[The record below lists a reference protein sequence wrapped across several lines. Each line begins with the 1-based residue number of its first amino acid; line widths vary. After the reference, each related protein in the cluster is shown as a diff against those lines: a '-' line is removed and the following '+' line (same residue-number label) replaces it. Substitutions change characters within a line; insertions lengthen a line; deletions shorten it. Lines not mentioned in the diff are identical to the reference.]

1 MFSFGALGLRARLA
15 RNQPL
20 GVFWM
25 NTGSAAVMEIAAE
38 AAPDAI
44 VIDAQHGLWDRSNL
58 EHAVGLVGNRVP
70 VLVRT
75 ADASAIAI
83 SQALDTGA
91 EGVIVPLIETD
102 TQAAAAVSAARFPPH
117 GTRSGGGVR
126 PLARD
131 FARYYAAANDRT
143 VVGVMIETQR
153 GVHNDAAIARTK
165 GIDFVFIGTGDL
177 AISLGGFPNVDQ
189 RHEEA
194 CKTVFDAC
202 KAARVPCG
210 IFTMSAEA
218 AAKRRTEGYAPVTVA
233 DDIGVTSRGFR
244 AAMAKFQDSAAVPG
258 HNATPRSSGM
268 SKELLAQ
275 FASSLADGSVRV
287 VDLTQTLKPSTP
299 VIQLPPPF
307 APSDPFRISEI
318 SHYDER
324 GPGWYWNN
332 LSMGEHTGTHFDA
345 PCHWVTGKDN
355 AHGFTDTIPVQ
366 RLVAPAVVIDC
377 SREAAADEKFVLEPA
392 HIAVWEGKHG
402 RIPKGAWVLMRT
414 DWSKRDDPARFLNM
428 KEDGPHSPGPSA
440 ASVKFLIEQRDVNG
454 WGVEAVGT
462 DHGQAFA
469 FEPAFPAHHLM
480 HGANKFGLAS
490 LTNLDQ
496 LTPTGALLI
505 TPPLKIEKGSGS
517 PLRVLA
523 LVPANL

>member
-1 MFSFGALGLRARLA
+1 MFSFGALGLRARFA

-25 NTGSAAVMEIAAE
+25 TTGSAAVMEIAAE

-44 VIDAQHGLWDRSNL
+44 VVDAQHGLFDRQSL
-58 EHAVGLVGNRVP
+58 EHAVGLVSNRVP

-75 ADASAIAI
+75 AENSAISI

-102 TQAAAAVSAARFPPH
+102 EQAAAAVAAARFPPH
-117 GTRSGGGVR
+117 GSRSGGGVR
-126 PLARD
+126 PLTRD
-131 FARYYAAANDRT
+131 FGRYYAAANDRT

-153 GVHNDAAIARTK
+153 GVHNASAIAHTK
-165 GIDFVFIGTGDL
+165 GIDFVLIGTGDL
-177 AISLGGFPNVDQ
+177 AISLGGFPNVDK
-189 RHEEA
+189 RHEDA
-194 CKTVFDAC
+194 CRAVFEAC
-202 KAARVPCG
+202 KAAGVPCG

-218 AAKRRTEGYAPVTVA
+218 AAKRRAEGYAFVTVA
-233 DDIGVTSRGFR
+233 DDIGVVSRGFK
-244 AAMAKFQDSAAVPG
+244 AAMTKFNDSAAVLG
-258 HNATPRSSGM
+258 HNAAQRESGM
-268 SKELLAQ
+268 STQLLMQ
-275 FASSLADGSVRV
+275 FATAIADGSIKV

-355 AHGFTDTIPVQ
+355 AVGYTDTIPVQ

-392 HIAVWEGKHG
+392 HIQVWEGKYG

-414 DWSKRDDPARFLNM
+414 DWSKRDDPARFLNI

-440 ASVKFLIEQRDVNG
+440 ASVKFLINERDVNG

-490 LTNLDQ
+490 LTNLDK
-496 LTPTGALLI
+496 LPPTGTLLI

-523 LVPANL
+523 LVPA

>member
-1 MFSFGALGLRARLA
+1 MFNFGSLGLRARLK
-15 RNQPL
+15 RNLPI
-20 GVFWM
+20 GAFWM
-25 NTGSAAVMEIAAE
+25 ATGSTAAMELAAS

-44 VIDAQHGLWDRSNL
+44 VIDAQHGLFDRTTL
-58 EHAVGLVGNRVP
+58 EHAVGLVSSRVP
-70 VLVRT
+70 VMIRT
-75 ADASAIAI
+75 TDASAIAI

-117 GTRSGGGVR
+117 GSRSGGGVR
-126 PLARD
+126 PLNAD

-153 GVHNDAAIARTK
+153 GVNNASAIAATP
-165 GIDFVFIGTGDL
+165 GIDFVLIGTGDL
-177 AISLGGFPNVDQ
+177 AISLGGFPNVDD
-189 RHEEA
+189 RHEKA
-194 CKTVFDAC
+194 CRAVFDAC
-202 KAARVPCG
+202 KAAGVPCG

-218 AAKRRTEGYAPVTVA
+218 AAKRRLEGYAFVTVA
-233 DDIGVTSRGFR
+233 NDIDVVSRGFKS
-244 AAMAKFQDSAAVPG
+244 AMTKFNDSVAVPAQ
-258 HNATPRSSGM
+258 NATQRSSGM
-268 SKELLAQ
+268 STELLAR
-275 FASSLADGSVRV
+275 FAVAIADGSIRV

-332 LSMGEHTGTHFDA
+332 LAMGEHTGTHFDA

-355 AHGFTDTIPVQ
+355 AHGYTDTIPVQ
-366 RLVAPAVVIDC
+366 RFIAPAVVIDC
-377 SREAAADEKFVLEPA
+377 TKEAAADEKFLLEPA
-392 HIAVWEGKHG
+392 HIAVWESKHG
-402 RIPKGAWVLMRT
+402 RIPKGSWVLMRT

-428 KEDGPHSPGPSA
+428 KEDGPHTPGPSA
-440 ASVKFLIEQRDVNG
+440 ASVKFLIQERDVNG

-490 LTNLDQ
+490 LANLDQ
-496 LTPTGALLI
+496 LPPTGTLLV

-523 LVPANL
+523 LIPA

>member
-1 MFSFGALGLRARLA
+1 MFSFGALGLRARFA
-15 RNQPL
+15 RNLPL

-25 NTGSAAVMEIAAE
+25 STGSTAVMEIAAE

-44 VIDAQHGLWDRSNL
+44 VIDAQHGLWDRRTL
-58 EHAVGLVGNRVP
+58 EHAVGLVSNRVP

-75 ADASAIAI
+75 ADASAISI

-102 TQAAAAVSAARFPPH
+102 AQAAAAVAAARFPPH
-117 GTRSGGGVR
+117 GSRSGGGVR
-126 PLARD
+126 PLTKD

-153 GVHNDAAIARTK
+153 GVHNASAIAHTK
-165 GIDFVFIGTGDL
+165 GIDFVLIGTGDL
-177 AISLGGFPNVDQ
+177 AISLGGFPNVDKC
-189 RHEEA
+189 HEEA
-194 CKTVFDAC
+194 CQTVLAAC
-202 KAARVPCG
+202 RSANVPCG
-210 IFTMSAEA
+210 IFTVSAEA
-218 AAKRRTEGYAPVTVA
+218 AAKRRAEGYAFVTVA
-233 DDIGVTSRGFR
+233 NDVDVLSRGFKG
-244 AAMAKFQDSAAVPG
+244 AVTKFQDSTAARG
-258 HNATPRSSGM
+258 HNAGQRSSGM

-275 FASSLADGSVRV
+275 FAAALSDGSVKV
-287 VDLTQTLKPSTP
+287 IDLTQTLKPSTA

-355 AHGFTDTIPVQ
+355 AAGYTDTIPVQ
-366 RLVAPAVVIDC
+366 RFVAPAVVIDC
-377 SREAAADEKFVLEPA
+377 SKEAAADEKFVLEPA
-392 HIAVWEGKHG
+392 HIQVWEGKHG

-440 ASVKFLIEQRDVNG
+440 ASVKFLINERDVNG

-490 LTNLDQ
+490 LTNLDK
-496 LTPTGALLI
+496 LPPTGALLV

-523 LVPANL
+523 LVPA

>member
-1 MFSFGALGLRARLA
+1 MFNFGGLGLRARLA
-15 RNQPL
+15 RSLPI
-20 GVFWM
+20 GAFWM
-25 NTGSAAVMEIAAE
+25 TTGSTAVMEIAAG

-44 VIDAQHGLWDRSNL
+44 VIDAQHGLWDRQSL
-58 EHAVGLVGNRVP
+58 EHAVGLVSNRVP

-75 ADASAIAI
+75 AENSAIAI
-83 SQALDTGA
+83 GQALDAGA
-91 EGVIVPLIETD
+91 EGIVVPLIETG
-102 TQAAAAVSAARFPPH
+102 TEAAAAVAAARFPPR

-126 PLARD
+126 PLAHD

-153 GVHNDAAIARTK
+153 GVDNASAIANVE
-165 GIDFVFIGTGDL
+165 GIDFVLIGTGDL
-177 AISLGGFPNVDQ
+177 AISLGGFPHVDA
-189 RHEEA
+189 RHEQA
-194 CKTVFDAC
+194 CKAVFDAC
-202 KAARVPCG
+202 RAAGVPCG

-218 AAKRRTEGYAPVTVA
+218 AAKRRAEGYAFVTVA
-233 DDIGVTSRGFR
+233 NDVDVLSRGF
-244 AAMAKFQDSAAVPG
+244 AGAMTKFQDSAATPS
-258 HNATPRSSGM
+258 HNAAQRSNGM
-268 SKELLAQ
+268 SGQILMQ
-275 FASSLADGSVRV
+275 FAAALAEGSIRV

-355 AHGFTDTIPVQ
+355 TAGYTDTIPVQ
-366 RLVAPAVVIDC
+366 RFVAPAVVIDC
-377 SREAAADEKFVLEPA
+377 SKEAAADEKFVLEPA

-402 RIPKGAWVLMRT
+402 RIPAGAWVLMRT

-440 ASVKFLIEQRDVNG
+440 AAVKFLIEERNVNG

-480 HGANKFGLAS
+480 HGANKLGLAS

-496 LTPTGALLI
+496 LPATGAVLV

-523 LVPANL
+523 LVPA

>member
-1 MFSFGALGLRARLA
+1 MYDFGALGLRARLA
-15 RNQPL
+15 RKSPL

-25 NTGSAAVMEIAAE
+25 TTGSAAVMEVAAN

-44 VIDAQHGLWDRSNL
+44 VIDAQHGLFDRKDL
-58 EHAVGLVGNRVP
+58 EHAVGAVSNRVP

-75 ADASAIAI
+75 AENTPI
-83 SQALDTGA
+83 SIGNALDAGA

-102 TQAAAAVSAARFPPH
+102 EQAAAAVTAARFPPH
-117 GTRSGGGVR
+117 GERSGGGVR
-126 PLARD
+126 PLAHD
-131 FARYYAAANDRT
+131 FSRYYAAANDRT
-143 VVGVMIETQR
+143 VVGVMIETVR
-153 GVHNDAAIARTK
+153 GVRNASAIAHTK
-165 GIDFVFIGTGDL
+165 GIDFVLIGTGDL
-177 AISLGGFPNVDQ
+177 AISLGGFPNVDK
-189 RHEEA
+189 RHEDA
-194 CKTVFDAC
+194 CRAVFEAC
-202 KAARVPCG
+202 KAAGVPCG
-210 IFTMSAEA
+210 IFTMTTGA
-218 AAKRRTEGYAPVTVA
+218 AAKRRDEGYAFVTVA
-233 DDIGVTSRGFR
+233 DDINVVSRGFS
-244 AAMAKFQDSAAVPG
+244 AAMTKFRDSTSAAS
-258 HNATPRSSGM
+258 HNAMQTETGM
-268 SKELLAQ
+268 STQLLAQ
-275 FASSLADGSVRV
+275 FATAIADGSIKV
-287 VDLTQTLKPSTP
+287 VDLTQTLKPSTA

-307 APSDPFRISEI
+307 AQSNPFRISEI
-318 SHYDER
+318 SNYDER

-332 LSMGEHTGTHFDA
+332 LSLGEHTGTHFDA

-355 AHGFTDTIPVQ
+355 AQGYTDTLPVQ

-377 SREAAADEKFVLEPA
+377 SKEAAADEKFVLEPA
-392 HIAVWEGKHG
+392 HIAVWEGKYG

-440 ASVKFLIEQRDVNG
+440 ASVRFLIEQRDVNG

-490 LTNLDQ
+490 LTNLDK
-496 LTPTGALLI
+496 LPPTGTLLI

-523 LVPANL
+523 LVPA

>member
-1 MFSFGALGLRARLA
+1 MFSFGALGLRARFA
-15 RNQPL
+15 RKLPI
-20 GVFWM
+20 GAFWM
-25 NTGSAAVMEIAAE
+25 STGSTAVMEIAAE
-38 AAPDAI
+38 VGPDTI
-44 VIDAQHGLWDRSNL
+44 VIDAQHGLFDRVSL
-58 EHAVGLVGNRVP
+58 EHAVGLVSRKVP
-70 VLVRT
+70 VLVRV
-75 ADASAIAI
+75 ANGSAIAI

-102 TQAAAAVSAARFPPH
+102 EQAAAAVAAARFPPH
-117 GTRSGGGVR
+117 GSRSGGGVR
-126 PLARD
+126 PLTQD

-153 GVHNDAAIARTK
+153 GVRNASAIAHTR
-165 GIDFVFIGTGDL
+165 GIDFVLIGTGDL
-177 AISLGGFPNVDQ
+177 AVSLGGFPNVDA

-194 CKTVFDAC
+194 CKTVLEAC
-202 KAARVPCG
+202 RGAGVPCG
-210 IFTMSAEA
+210 IFTMNAEA
-218 AAKRRTEGYAPVTVA
+218 AAKRRQEGYAFVTVA
-233 DDIGVTSRGFR
+233 DDIGVTARGFK
-244 AAMAKFQDSAAVPG
+244 AALAKYQDTGVLEA
-258 HNATPRSSGM
+258 HNAATRSSGM
-268 SKELLAQ
+268 STQLLMQLAT
-275 FASSLADGSVRV
+275 ALADGSVKV
-287 VDLTQTLKPSTP
+287 IDLSQTLKPSTP

-307 APSDPFRISEI
+307 AQSDPFRISEI

-332 LSMGEHTGTHFDA
+332 ISMGEHTGTHFDA

-355 AHGFTDTIPVQ
+355 TAGTTDTIPVQ

-377 SREAAADEKFVLEPA
+377 SKETAADERFTLEPA
-392 HIAVWEGKHG
+392 HIAVWEGKYG

-414 DWSKRDDPARFLNM
+414 DWSKRDDPARFLNA

-440 ASVKFLIEQRDVNG
+440 AAVKFLVEQRDVNG

-490 LTNLDQ
+490 LCNLDK
-496 LTPTGALLI
+496 LPPTGTLLI

-523 LVPANL
+523 LVPA

>member
-1 MFSFGALGLRARLA
+1 MFNFGALGLRARLA
-15 RNQPL
+15 RKSPI
-20 GVFWM
+20 GAFWM
-25 NTGSAAVMEIAAE
+25 TSGSTAVMEIAAE

-44 VIDAQHGLWDRSNL
+44 VIDAQHGLWDRTNL
-58 EHAVGLVGNRVP
+58 EHAVGLVSNRLP
-70 VLVRT
+70 VLIRT
-75 ADASAIAI
+75 ADASAISI
-83 SQALDTGA
+83 SQGLDTGA

-102 TQAAAAVSAARFPPH
+102 EQAAAAVAAARFPPH
-117 GTRSGGGVR
+117 GQRSGGGVR
-126 PLARD
+126 PLTRD

-143 VVGVMIETQR
+143 VVGVMIET
-153 GVHNDAAIARTK
+153 VHAVQNASAIAHTK

-202 KAARVPCG
+202 KAAGVPCG

-218 AAKRRTEGYAPVTVA
+218 AAKRRDEGYAFVTVA
-233 DDIGVTSRGFR
+233 DDISVTSRGFK
-244 AAMAKFQDSAAVPG
+244 AALTKFQDSAPALG
-258 HNATPRSSGM
+258 HNAAQRSDGM
-268 SKELLAQ
+268 SKELLAR
-275 FASSLADGSVRV
+275 FATALADGSVKV
-287 VDLTQTLKPSTP
+287 IDLTQTLKPSTA

-355 AHGFTDTIPVQ
+355 AHGYTDTIPVQ

-377 SREAAADEKFVLEPA
+377 SKEAAADEKFVLEPA
-392 HIAVWEGKHG
+392 HIQVWEAKHG
-402 RIPKGAWVLMRT
+402 RIPAGAWVLMRT
-414 DWSKRDDPARFLNM
+414 DWSKRDDPGRFLNI

-440 ASVKFLIEQRDVNG
+440 ASVKFLIEERDVNG

-490 LTNLDQ
+490 LSNLDK
-496 LTPTGALLI
+496 LPPTGALLI

-523 LVPANL
+523 LVPA

>member
-1 MFSFGALGLRARLA
+1 MFSFGALGLRARFA
-15 RNQPL
+15 RKSPI
-20 GVFWM
+20 GAFWM
-25 NTGSAAVMEIAAE
+25 TIGSTAVMELAAE
-38 AAPDAI
+38 VEPDTI
-44 VIDAQHGLWDRSNL
+44 VIDAQHGLWDRTSL
-58 EHAVGLVGNRVP
+58 EHAVGLVSARVP

-75 ADASAIAI
+75 ADASAISI
-83 SQALDTGA
+83 SRALDTGA

-102 TQAAAAVSAARFPPH
+102 EQAAAAVAAARFPPH
-117 GTRSGGGVR
+117 GMRSGGGVR

-131 FARYYAAANDRT
+131 FGRYYAAANDRT

-153 GVHNDAAIARTK
+153 GVHNASAIAHTK
-165 GIDFVFIGTGDL
+165 GIDFVLIGTGDL
-177 AISLGGFPNVDQ
+177 AISLGGFPHVDQ
-189 RHEEA
+189 RHE
-194 CKTVFDAC
+194 DAC
-202 KAARVPCG
+202 KAVFEACRAAGVPCG

-218 AAKRRTEGYAPVTVA
+218 AAKRRDEGYAFVTIA
-233 DDIGVTSRGFR
+233 DDIGVVSRGFK
-244 AAMAKFQDSAAVPG
+244 AAMTKFQDLGTASA
-258 HNATPRSSGM
+258 HNAATRSSGM
-268 SKELLAQ
+268 SVELLAN
-275 FASSLADGSVRV
+275 FASAIADGSIKV

-324 GPGWYWNN
+324 GPGWYWSN

-355 AHGFTDTIPVQ
+355 AAGTTDTIPVQ

-377 SREAAADEKFVLEPA
+377 SKEAAADEKFVLEPA
-392 HIAVWEGKHG
+392 HIAVWEGKYG
-402 RIPKGAWVLMRT
+402 RIPQGAWVLMRT
-414 DWSKRDDPARFLNM
+414 DWSKRDDPARFLNI

-440 ASVKFLIEQRDVNG
+440 ATIKFLVEQRDVNG

-480 HGANKFGLAS
+480 HGANKLGLAS
-490 LTNLDQ
+490 LCNLDK
-496 LTPTGALLI
+496 LPPTGALLI

-523 LVPANL
+523 LVPA

>member
-1 MFSFGALGLRARLA
+1 
-15 RNQPL
+15 
-20 GVFWM
+20 
-25 NTGSAAVMEIAAE
+25 
-38 AAPDAI
+38 
-44 VIDAQHGLWDRSNL
+44 
-58 EHAVGLVGNRVP
+58 
-70 VLVRT
+70 
-75 ADASAIAI
+75 
-83 SQALDTGA
+83 
-91 EGVIVPLIETD
+91 
-102 TQAAAAVSAARFPPH
+102 
-117 GTRSGGGVR
+117 
-126 PLARD
+126 
-131 FARYYAAANDRT
+131 
-143 VVGVMIETQR
+143 
-153 GVHNDAAIARTK
+153 
-165 GIDFVFIGTGDL
+165 
-177 AISLGGFPNVDQ
+177 
-189 RHEEA
+189 
-194 CKTVFDAC
+194 
-202 KAARVPCG
+202 
-210 IFTMSAEA
+210 MSAEA
-218 AAKRRTEGYAPVTVA
+218 AAKRRSEGYALVTVA
-233 DDIGVTSRGFR
+233 DDIGVTSRGFK
-244 AAMAKFQDSAAVPG
+244 AAMAKFQDSAAAPG
-258 HNATPRSSGM
+258 HNATQRSSGM
-268 SKELLAQ
+268 SKELLSQ
-275 FASSLADGSVRV
+275 FASALADGSVRI
-287 VDLTQTLKPSTP
+287 VDLTQTLKASTP

-355 AHGFTDTIPVQ
+355 AQGFTDTIPVQ

-377 SREAAADEKFVLEPA
+377 SREAAADEKFTLEPA

-496 LTPTGALLI
+496 LPPTGALLI

-523 LVPANL
+523 LVPA

>member
-153 GVHNDAAIARTK
+153 GVHNAAAIARTK

-218 AAKRRTEGYAPVTVA
+218 AAKRRTEGYALVTVA

-258 HNATPRSSGM
+258 HNATQRSSGM
-268 SKELLAQ
+268 SKELLSQ
-275 FASSLADGSVRV
+275 FASALADGSVRV

-307 APSDPFRISEI
+307 APSDPFRMSEI

-496 LTPTGALLI
+496 LPPTGALLI

-523 LVPANL
+523 LVPA